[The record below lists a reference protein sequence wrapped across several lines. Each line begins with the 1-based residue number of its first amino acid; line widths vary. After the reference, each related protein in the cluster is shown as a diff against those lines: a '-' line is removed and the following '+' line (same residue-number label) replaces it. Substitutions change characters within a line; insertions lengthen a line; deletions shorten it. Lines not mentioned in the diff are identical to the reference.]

1 MLYQVTAETATNEDP
16 NMEYQHGL
24 IQSGGCISPAWV
36 LLDNQSAVDAFSNRR
51 LLKNIS
57 KSDREL
63 AILLTGVKMN
73 MNLQGGIPG
82 YGTVWFHPGGI
93 ANILSLSK
101 VAENTVCTTTA
112 PVRKTFSSTYPE
124 ENSGHSVNS
133 RGGYSTQTWLWGRGW
148 CL

>member
-1 MLYQVTAETATNEDP
+1 MFYQVTAETATNEDP

-73 MNLQGGIPG
+73 TNLQGGIPG

-93 ANILSLSK
+93 ANGKYRGKTGITVTGIFYQICPPSL
-101 VAENTVCTTTA
+101 
-112 PVRKTFSSTYPE
+112 F
-124 ENSGHSVNS
+124 
-133 RGGYSTQTWLWGRGW
+133 
-148 CL
+148 